1 MKWSGRNS
9 TLVGERASGG
19 RSASKCVTGAED
31 HLLLLRAGA
40 DYPSTMNGAKLL
52 ESYRST
58 GSETAFA
65 ELLQRYTNLVYSVA
79 KRRVSDQSIA
89 EEVTQTVFIRLA
101 KSPPKLTHD
110 GELASWL
117 HRTAVHVAIDV
128 WRSETRRRTR
138 EEQSVAMQSLTTE
151 EAKVWEDI
159 TPHLDEALSKLSEE
173 DRQALL
179 LRFFERKPMRDI
191 GSILGVSEDA
201 AKMRVSRALNR
212 LRGQLVPHG
221 IACSV
226 AALGLIVT
234 ARSVEAA
241 PANLAGRIVSA
252 SRVSRGAHTASIRR
266 VGALRIAGAA
276 TLAVAVAW
284 LFVTSGGG
292 DADAGAGTQSAVQEP
307 TTPGEPLAHGG
318 RNSAGVF
325 TASVLASEKI
335 RMRLHVV
342 AGDTGQGLRG
352 AEVQAVY
359 FYVGDGGEG
368 HELLTDSNGDAFI
381 PEAKE
386 RGEAG
391 MNVFVSIAGYVP
403 VAIGFGFGRDF
414 PSEFVLN
421 VQPAALVAGV
431 VVDEEGQP
439 VSGVRLE
446 ASPREDNKDDQP
458 NTDFQTTRV
467 ETDSA
472 GLFQYPYLPQSYP
485 EVRFTLT
492 REGYAPTDVEMPVGK
507 PESLTATLVIKRG
520 FSISGRVTDDQGTPI
535 PGAMIRDL
543 PKIGYRRM
551 TTETDGNGEFLLRG
565 ISNQYSSTTEVTVEA
580 KGLTPQLRKVELI
593 QTNETANFSLSKAT
607 PLRGRVV
614 DQSGQPLAGVAC
626 RTHSDGQGRRPFWW
640 STRTDTEGRFEWDS
654 APAEPTLFWFERD
667 GYEAIRDRSLRV
679 GTDHTITLVPKAE

>member
-1 MKWSGRNS
+1 
-9 TLVGERASGG
+9 
-19 RSASKCVTGAED
+19 
-31 HLLLLRAGA
+31 
-40 DYPSTMNGAKLL
+40 MNGAKLL

-65 ELLQRYTNLVYSVA
+65 ELLQHYTNLVYSVA
-79 KRRVSDQSIA
+79 KRRVSDQSLA

-138 EEQSVAMQSLTTE
+138 EEQSVAMQSPTTE

-159 TPHLDEALSKLSEE
+159 TPHLDEALSRLSEE

-191 GSILGVSEDA
+191 GSTLGVSEDA

-226 AALGLIVT
+226 AALGLLVT

-252 SRVSRGAHTASIRR
+252 CRVSRGAHTASFRR
-266 VGALRIAGAA
+266 AGALRIAGAA

-284 LFVTSGGG
+284 LFVASGGG
-292 DADAGAGTQSAVQEP
+292 DADAGAGTESAVQEP
-307 TTPGEPLAHGG
+307 TTPGEPLARGE
-318 RNSAGVF
+318 RSSAGVF

-335 RMRLHVV
+335 RMRLQVV

-352 AEVQAVY
+352 AEVQATY
-359 FYVGDGGEG
+359 FHPGNRGEG
-368 HELLTDSNGDAFI
+368 HDLLTDSNGHAFI

-403 VAIGFGFGRDF
+403 VAIGFGRVF

-421 VQPAALVAGV
+421 LQPAALVAGV

-439 VSGVRLE
+439 VSGVRLQ
-446 ASPREDNKDDQP
+446 ATPREDLQDDQP
-458 NTDFQTTRV
+458 HTDFQTTRV

-472 GLFQYPYLPQSYP
+472 GLFQYPYVPQSYP

-492 REGYAPTDVEMPVGK
+492 REGYAPTDVEMSVGK

-520 FSISGRVTDDQGTPI
+520 FSISGRVTNDQGTPI
-535 PGAMIRDL
+535 PGATIRDL

-551 TTETDGNGEFLLRG
+551 TTESDGNGEFLLRG

-580 KGLTPQLRKVELI
+580 KGRTPQLRKVALI
-593 QTNETANFSLSKAT
+593 HTNETANFSLSKAT

-654 APAEPTLFWFERD
+654 APAEPTLFWFELD
-667 GYEAIRDRSLRV
+667 GYEVIRDRSLRV
-679 GTDHTITLVPKAE
+679 GTDHTITLVPEAD

>member
-1 MKWSGRNS
+1 
-9 TLVGERASGG
+9 
-19 RSASKCVTGAED
+19 
-31 HLLLLRAGA
+31 
-40 DYPSTMNGAKLL
+40 MNGAKLL
-52 ESYRST
+52 DSYRST

-65 ELLQRYTNLVYSVA
+65 ELLQRYTNMVYSVA
-79 KRRVSDQSIA
+79 KRRVSDQSLA

-138 EEQSVAMQSLTTE
+138 EEQSVAMQSPTIE

-159 TPHLDEALSKLSEE
+159 TPHLDEALSQLSEE

-179 LRFFERKPMRDI
+179 LRFFERKPMRDV
-191 GSILGVSEDA
+191 GNILGVSEDA

-226 AALGLIVT
+226 AALGLLVT

-241 PANLAGRIVSA
+241 PANLAGRIISA
-252 SRVSRGAHTASIRR
+252 SRVSRGAHTTSFLRA
-266 VGALRIAGAA
+266 GALRIAGAV
-276 TLAVAVAW
+276 TLAVAVAL
-284 LFVTSGGG
+284 LFVANGGG
-292 DADAGAGTQSAVQEP
+292 DADAGAGTQSGVQEP
-307 TTPGEPLAHGG
+307 TTPGEPLARGG
-318 RNSAGVF
+318 RNSADVF
-325 TASVLASEKI
+325 KASALVSEKI
-335 RMRLHVV
+335 HMRLQVV

-352 AEVQAVY
+352 AEVQAAY
-359 FYVGDGGEG
+359 FYAGGRGEG
-368 HELLTDSNGDAFI
+368 HELVTDSNGDVFI
-381 PEAKE
+381 PKAKE
-386 RGEAG
+386 GGNPG

-403 VAIGFGFGRDF
+403 VSIGFGRVV
-414 PSEFVLN
+414 PSDYVLN
-421 VQPAALVAGV
+421 LQPAALVAGV

-439 VSGVRLE
+439 VSGVRLQ
-446 ASPREDNKDDQP
+446 ATRREDHKDDQP

-485 EVRFTLT
+485 EVRFVLT
-492 REGYAPTDVEMPVGK
+492 RQGYAATDVEMPVGK

-520 FSISGRVTDDQGTPI
+520 FSISGRVTDDQGAPI
-535 PGAMIRDL
+535 PGATIREM
-543 PKIGYRRM
+543 PRIGAHS
-551 TTETDGNGEFLLRG
+551 TTETDWNGEFQLLG
-565 ISNQYSSTTEVTVEA
+565 ISNQYFSTTEVTVEA

-607 PLRGRVV
+607 PFRGRVV
-614 DQSGQPLAGVAC
+614 DPSGQPLAGVAC
-626 RTHSDGQGRRPFWW
+626 RTDTDQGRRPFRWF
-640 STRTDTEGRFEWDS
+640 THTDTEGRFEWDS
-654 APAEPTLFWFERD
+654 APAEPTLFWFELD
-667 GYEAIRDRSLRV
+667 GYKVIREHRLQI
-679 GTDHTITLVPKAE
+679 GPDHTITLVPKAE